1 MLHISRLS
9 SRNVITAQIRYSGWN
24 NLTHRWIVDRLIC
37 AVPFLFEYF
46 YWMVGTACT
55 FYNVFPKTWC
65 FLFLASGYLP
75 QWPICVNRFLK
86 AILRINPYIRGA
98 RLVLSVDPW
107 FGSTCIDLT
116 GMILELVKDDLKSLT
131 SPRYEVRRRSRNRLL
146 IFKHIQLSQNTLL
159 CHFLNLLTLLIWT
172 TLYSKPSNAK
182 SKNLH
187 VCSWLFLH

>member
-46 YWMVGTACT
+46 DWLVGAACT
-55 FYNVFPKTWC
+55 FYNVFPKTRC

-75 QWPICVNRFLK
+75 QWPICFNCFLK
-86 AILRINPYIRGA
+86 VVLRINPCIRGA

-107 FGSTCIDLT
+107 FGSTCLDLT
-116 GMILELVKDDLKSLT
+116 GMILELVKNDLKSLA

-146 IFKHIQLSQNTLL
+146 ILKHIQLSQNTLL
-159 CHFLNLLTLLIWT
+159 CHLLRWLKLLCHLLYLICRWSRCSVRTLWFTVIR
-172 TLYSKPSNAK
+172 
-182 SKNLH
+182 
-187 VCSWLFLH
+187 